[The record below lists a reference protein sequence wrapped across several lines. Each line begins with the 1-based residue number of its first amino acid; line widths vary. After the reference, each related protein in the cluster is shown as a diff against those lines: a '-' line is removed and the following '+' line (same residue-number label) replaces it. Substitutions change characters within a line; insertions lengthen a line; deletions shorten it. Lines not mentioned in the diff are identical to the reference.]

1 LREVSGSNR
10 YSSFIITTRVSVV
23 AQLSSAQ
30 QIVSTVK
37 PLSQQL
43 SAAPIALYQHNRVA
57 VNRYGRWFLVAWLG
71 AMADSKIFLA
81 IATSTLTYQF
91 LASGDRLP
99 WEKVEPLY
107 QQLCTRVSRLGQTPL
122 LASTLAFATTYG
134 FAAAWSQLG
143 GSWAAITL
151 LGLGAGNLLFFLKE
165 VNTAAPTASA
175 APPPPVSAP
184 TTAERLGPVWD
195 DLSAPDPVKR
205 LLAVRSLLQWT
216 LSSKADS
223 VAYLPG
229 TAVTVR
235 SHLVDCF
242 RVMLTHE
249 SEPIVRAALIEGL
262 KALQPKP
269 QLPAGQPA
277 IAPLKA
283 KPQTIQTPV
292 RQRSVEYVEP

>member
-1 LREVSGSNR
+1 MV
-10 YSSFIITTRVSVV
+10 
-23 AQLSSAQ
+23 QPSSAQ
-30 QIVSTVK
+30 QSLRDSK
-37 PLSQQL
+37 LFSQQL
-43 SAAPIALYQHNRVA
+43 SAAPIALYQQNSTA
-57 VNRYGRWFLVAWLG
+57 INRYGRWFLVAWLG

-91 LASGDRLP
+91 LVSGDRLP
-99 WEKVEPLY
+99 WDKVAPLY
-107 QQLCTRVSRLGQTPL
+107 QQICTRVSRLGQTPL

-165 VNTAAPTASA
+165 VNTSSSTVSAAPTTDD
-175 APPPPVSAP
+175 VVTP

-195 DLSAPDPVKR
+195 DLSAVDPVKR
-205 LLAVRSLLQWT
+205 LLAVRSLLQWS
-216 LSSKADS
+216 LSSAAGS
-223 VAYLPG
+223 ETYLPG
-229 TAVTVR
+229 TDVTVQ

-249 SEPIVRAALIEGL
+249 SEPIVRVALVEGL

-277 IAPLKA
+277 ISPLKA
-283 KPQTIQTPV
+283 KPQAIQTPV

>member
-1 LREVSGSNR
+1 MLSRLIHGWIR
-10 YSSFIITTRVSVV
+10 LKARHQCSSFICVSTV
-23 AQLSSAQ
+23 AYLSSAQ
-30 QIVSTVK
+30 QVIAAIK
-37 PLSQQL
+37 PLGRQV
-43 SAAPIALYQHNRVA
+43 SAVPIALYQQNSTV
-57 VNRYGRWFLVAWLG
+57 VNRYGRWFLIAWLG

-107 QQLCTRVSRLGQTPL
+107 EQLCARIARLGQTPL

-165 VNTAAPTASA
+165 VNAQPAVAAFTQK
-175 APPPPVSAP
+175 P
-184 TTAERLGPVWD
+184 TTADRLGATWD

-205 LLAVRSLLQWT
+205 LLAVRSLLHWC
-216 LSSKADS
+216 LSSEVGTAN
-223 VAYLPG
+223 YLPG
-229 TAVTVR
+229 TDVTVR

-249 SEPIVRAALIEGL
+249 SEPIVRVALIDGL

-269 QLPAGQPA
+269 QLPPGQPA
-277 IAPLKA
+277 IAPLQSKA
-283 KPQTIQTPV
+283 QPVQTPV

>member
-1 LREVSGSNR
+1 
-10 YSSFIITTRVSVV
+10 V
-23 AQLSSAQ
+23 AQRFSDPSKLLP
-30 QIVSTVK
+30 VK

-43 SAAPIALYQHNRVA
+43 SALPIALYQQNSAA

-107 QQLCTRVSRLGQTPL
+107 QQVCTRVSRLGQTPL

-165 VNTAAPTASA
+165 VNGQSTPPPASSSQPPSTADRLGSTWDELSA
-175 APPPPVSAP
+175 ADPLQ
-184 TTAERLGPVWD
+184 RL
-195 DLSAPDPVKR
+195 R
-205 LLAVRSLLQWT
+205 AVRSLLHWC
-216 LSSKADS
+216 LSSEAGT
-223 VAYLPG
+223 ANYLPG
-229 TAVTVR
+229 TDVTVR

-249 SEPIVRAALIEGL
+249 SEPIVRAALVEGL

-277 IAPLKA
+277 IAPLQA
-283 KPQTIQTPV
+283 KPQAVQTPV